1 VSIKKKFATT
11 VATASL
17 LAGLFG
23 SAFVQVAHA
32 TADDAVMA
40 YTAVGADNTASSTT
54 VDYWLTTTFPV
65 VEVLVNPDDTDDS
78 GSYGVSVSG
87 GTIRSCVVT
96 EVTDADSDSSQTVP
110 VVTSTLCTSTM
121 TLTDAADDAK
131 FVITLNKLAAGAQA
145 TLTGS
150 DDDTESVTLSGGQIL
165 EGIAATAGASILSAS
180 KTAAAIKVGFDG
192 DATYGQTTDVAD
204 TTISSVDYVA
214 VGQDLGSEWQFGGT
228 LRNGYDGVLTT
239 DTTIIATVT
248 EGFYIN
254 CEAGGGGAGAADGT
268 VATGTVAVDV
278 LSITDDA
285 AVFECSVEDAD
296 GAEGDGGAFTAT
308 ITTASGTVLKTIS
321 GGYLGEIA
329 SVTLA
334 AAYSTIASDLSANIT
349 DFWTVTAKDAAGRA
363 YALKDLIDSDNLETD
378 SLKVW
383 DNADTTKADI
393 TNTDAADADTDG
405 IFDLDKE
412 MCDNGD
418 GPTVADGYETRSV
431 VLQLEDGAGATVQS
445 NTVTIT
451 CGVDVDT
458 ALVVDKVEFAD
469 SQVAPGGSVK
479 AYVYMEDANGYAAS
493 PGDSTNDPNGAGAA
507 VDVSLVL
514 TNGVNADITADN
526 DVEEANTT
534 IVVGGYFEVTIT
546 APITVGTTISLSNV
560 TSGSL
565 ARAYV
570 SSDAYV
576 AALSVG
582 PKKLK
587 ATADFGPA
595 AASKKIAF
603 VLESTS
609 GTTKTFYRKANASG
623 VASYTLAL
631 RGTWTVYATF
641 GDEIS
646 ETGTMKK

>member
-1 VSIKKKFATT
+1 MSIKNKLVTAVTT
-11 VATASL
+11 AGL

-23 SAFVQVAHA
+23 SAFVPVARA
-32 TADDAVMA
+32 AADDAAMA
-40 YTAVGADNTASSTT
+40 YTAVGADNTASSAT

-96 EVTDADSDSSQTVP
+96 EVTDADNDSSQTVP

-150 DDDTESVTLSGGQIL
+150 DDDTESVTLTGGQIV
-165 EGIAATAGASILSAS
+165 EGIAATAGATILSAS

-192 DATYGQTTDVAD
+192 DATYGQTTDLAD

-214 VGQDLGSEWQFGGT
+214 VGQNLGSEWQFGGT

-254 CEAGGGGAGAADGT
+254 CEGGGAGGAADGT
-268 VATGTVAVDV
+268 VATGTTAVDV

-334 AAYSTIASDLSANIT
+334 AAYSTIASDLLANIT

-363 YALKDLIDSDNLETD
+363 YALKDLIDGDNLETD

-393 TNTDAADADTDG
+393 TDTDAADADTDG

-412 MCDNGD
+412 MCDDGD
-418 GPTVADGYETRSV
+418 GPTVAGGYETRSV
-431 VLQLEDGAGATVQS
+431 ILQLEDGAGATVQS

-493 PGDSTNDPNGAGAA
+493 PGDSTNDPNGVGAA

-514 TNGVNADITADN
+514 TNGINADITADN

-534 IVVGGYFEVTIT
+534 IVAGGYFEVTIV
-546 APITVGTTISLSNV
+546 APITVGTTISIYNA

-570 SSDAYV
+570 TSDAYDAV
-576 AALSVG
+576 LTVG

-595 AASKKIAF
+595 AGRKKIAF
-603 VLESTS
+603 VLESAS
-609 GTTKTFYRKANASG
+609 GTTKTYYRRANASG
-623 VASYTLAL
+623 VASYTLNL

-646 ETGTMKK
+646 DTGTMQR